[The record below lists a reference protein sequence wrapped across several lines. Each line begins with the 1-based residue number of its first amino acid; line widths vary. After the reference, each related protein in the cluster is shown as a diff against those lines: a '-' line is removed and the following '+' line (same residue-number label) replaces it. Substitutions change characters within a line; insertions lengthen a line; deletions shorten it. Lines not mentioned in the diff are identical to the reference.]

1 MALKNMTYSL
11 YSKIALW
18 LVLNLVLLAVLGFG
32 IGWYVLLGNGLVP
45 AHFFSSNIENSF
57 RLVSVN
63 LQYRSVFTWQK
74 LLKQYDRG
82 EALRF
87 HLRSLETGVL
97 YDDCIPEKVIQA
109 AMAIPKSSFTLCPD
123 PDMQLW
129 DSLRGGFF
137 DTQQRNMEAGLP
149 PIPPAIFVRTHSPA
163 RYWYGRVLYI
173 PDKNHQLHYVLLALE
188 TDSFYGYGLFFEF
201 RGVLLVILAVLGVS
215 CLWWWPFVRHLSR
228 PLLKMVHYAERVEMD
243 NFVCLDKALSDT
255 RTFSG
260 ERRDEIGRLG
270 HAFMTMTRRVGLLIS
285 GQSQFIRHIAHELNT
300 SLGHCD
306 LGLAVL
312 EKKSEGEYRERVRRV
327 MRELDNLTQ
336 LTDDV
341 LEFLRAQSAPQPASC
356 EEVLLLP
363 LLADLRRNFPA
374 DADIRMDIPENLV
387 VWGDKGCIR
396 RAVSNALRNAVTYA
410 GSKGPIR
417 VRTGFRPVD
426 NAVLLRVV
434 DSGDGVPEAELPSL
448 TEPFFRG
455 AEAQRKHP
463 GGSGLG
469 LAIIRNSIEQCG
481 GSVFCANEK
490 PRGFSVTMIF
500 PCGQRGE

>member
-1 MALKNMTYSL
+1 MA
-11 YSKIALW
+11 
-18 LVLNLVLLAVLGFG
+18 G
-32 IGWYVLLGNGLVP
+32 
-45 AHFFSSNIENSF
+45 
-57 RLVSVN
+57 
-63 LQYRSVFTWQK
+63 
-74 LLKQYDRG
+74 
-82 EALRF
+82 
-87 HLRSLETGVL
+87 
-97 YDDCIPEKVIQA
+97 
-109 AMAIPKSSFTLCPD
+109 
-123 PDMQLW
+123 
-129 DSLRGGFF
+129 
-137 DTQQRNMEAGLP
+137 QR
-149 PIPPAIFVRTHSPA
+149 
-163 RYWYGRVLYI
+163 
-173 PDKNHQLHYVLLALE
+173 
-188 TDSFYGYGLFFEF
+188 
-201 RGVLLVILAVLGVS
+201 
-215 CLWWWPFVRHLSR
+215 
-228 PLLKMVHYAERVEMD
+228 
-243 NFVCLDKALSDT
+243 
-255 RTFSG
+255 
-260 ERRDEIGRLG
+260 
-270 HAFMTMTRRVGLLIS
+270 
-285 GQSQFIRHIAHELNT
+285 QFIRHIAHELNT

-374 DADIRMDIPENLV
+374 DADIRMDIPEDLV

-426 NAVLLRVV
+426 NAVLLRVI

-469 LAIIRNSIEQCG
+469 LAIIRNSLEQCG

>member
-1 MALKNMTYSL
+1 MLKSL
-11 YSKIALW
+11 YSKMLAWLLLNLLLIALVGGGFVFF
-18 LVLNLVLLAVLGFG
+18 VLFSNT
-32 IGWYVLLGNGLVP
+32 YGLVP
-45 AHFFSSNIENSF
+45 ASLFSSNVENVF
-57 RLVSVN
+57 RVLSTE
-63 LQYRSVFTWQK
+63 LQYRSTQEWSAIVK
-74 LLKQYDRG
+74 AYDRPG
-82 EALRF
+82 LQF
-87 HLRSLETGVL
+87 HLVSLDDPWLYFAGDFVPLAILETAQR
-97 YDDCIPEKVIQA
+97 IPRT
-109 AMAIPKSSFTLCPD
+109 PFTLCPD
-123 PDMQLW
+123 P
-129 DSLRGGFF
+129 SKVFRGSE
-137 DTQQRNMEAGLP
+137 DYQTETGLAP
-149 PIPPAIFVRTHSPA
+149 TPPAIFARQGSPTG
-163 RYWYGRVLYI
+163 YWYARTLFV
-173 PDKNHQLHYVLLALE
+173 PDANHEAHYLLLAVE
-188 TDSFYGYGLFFEF
+188 SDDFTGQELFFNF
-201 RGVLLVILAVLGVS
+201 RLALFVALGIIGLS
-215 CLWWWPFVRHLSR
+215 CLWWAPFVWHLAR
-228 PLLKMVHYAERVEMD
+228 PLLGMADYAERIAAEGNPGGVPPLPV
-243 NFVCLDKALSDT
+243 NAA
-255 RTFSG
+255 RQ
-260 ERRDEIGRLG
+260 DEIGRLSRALG
-270 HAFMTMTRRVGLLIS
+270 TMTRRLNQQMA
-285 GQSQFIRHIAHELNT
+285 GQRQFIRHIAHELNT

-463 GGSGLG
+463 GVSGLG

>member
-1 MALKNMTYSL
+1 MA
-11 YSKIALW
+11 
-18 LVLNLVLLAVLGFG
+18 
-32 IGWYVLLGNGLVP
+32 
-45 AHFFSSNIENSF
+45 
-57 RLVSVN
+57 
-63 LQYRSVFTWQK
+63 
-74 LLKQYDRG
+74 D
-82 EALRF
+82 
-87 HLRSLETGVL
+87 
-97 YDDCIPEKVIQA
+97 
-109 AMAIPKSSFTLCPD
+109 
-123 PDMQLW
+123 
-129 DSLRGGFF
+129 
-137 DTQQRNMEAGLP
+137 
-149 PIPPAIFVRTHSPA
+149 
-163 RYWYGRVLYI
+163 
-173 PDKNHQLHYVLLALE
+173 
-188 TDSFYGYGLFFEF
+188 
-201 RGVLLVILAVLGVS
+201 
-215 CLWWWPFVRHLSR
+215 
-228 PLLKMVHYAERVEMD
+228 YAERIAAEGNPGGVPPPPV
-243 NFVCLDKALSDT
+243 NAA
-255 RTFSG
+255 RQ
-260 ERRDEIGRLG
+260 DEIGRLSRALG
-270 HAFMTMTRRVGLLIS
+270 TMTRRLNQQMA
-285 GQSQFIRHIAHELNT
+285 GQRQFIRHIAHELNT

-374 DADIRMDIPENLV
+374 DADIRMDIPEDLV

-426 NAVLLRVV
+426 NAVLLRVI

-469 LAIIRNSIEQCG
+469 LAIIRNSLEQCG